1 MIFTGRK
8 LLKAVTQ
15 ISKLMSSTDTVF
27 KIISNFIP
35 SETILIDDKDP
46 HWINKKIKDLI
57 HEKDLVCKKSP

>member
-15 ISKLMSSTDTVF
+15 ISKLMSSTDTVL

-46 HWINKKIKDLI
+46 H
-57 HEKDLVCKKSP
+57 